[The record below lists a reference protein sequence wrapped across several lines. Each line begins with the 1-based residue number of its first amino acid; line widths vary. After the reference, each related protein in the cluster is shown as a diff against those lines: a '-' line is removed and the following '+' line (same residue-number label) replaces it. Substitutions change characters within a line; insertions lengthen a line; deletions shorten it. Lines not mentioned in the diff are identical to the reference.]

1 MKKGLTRNITLF
13 IALFAVLITMISGG
27 ISILMSRNAVQSEA
41 NRALSEMTNLGAEKI
56 TDAISNRLLI
66 LQEIANRSR
75 TQSMDWPTQQSS
87 LKSEIERLGYLD
99 LAIVSLKGEAHY
111 ILEGDK
117 LDLSDRAY
125 VQKALAGEANVS
137 DVLISKKTNSAVL
150 MYAVPITN
158 NGKVVGALIARRDG
172 NALFEIT
179 DKMGYGENGYA
190 YIINSDGVTVAHPNR
205 DLVMQQFQPIEASKT
220 DATFL
225 PVAKV
230 FQKVLEEK
238 SGISQYNYN
247 GVPLLYAFEAIDG
260 TNWYLINT
268 ATEEEVFVGSV
279 KLVKTLLT
287 ISFIIV
293 LLAVIASWG
302 LGLSIAKP
310 IVRMTNIV
318 NKQASLD
325 FTKIDDPIL
334 VRLAHRKDEIGFMT
348 TSLFEMS
355 DNVRTLLVN
364 VSDTAEQVSATSE
377 ELTAT
382 SNQSAT
388 ASSEVAETINDI
400 AQSAGNQAAYTS
412 EAADQLKSLSE
423 EIRTNMLQVEHM
435 AVNTQEIRAMI
446 DDGLSVIS
454 QLSQQAA
461 KNNEASEVAF
471 NSIIRTNESTAK
483 ISDASQMITSI
494 SEQTNLLALNAS
506 IEAARAG
513 EHGRGFAVVAEEI
526 RKLAEQSRST
536 TATIDQMLSS
546 LNIDAKTAV
555 NRMQESEELVKEQA
569 SNIDVVKKTFEAIT
583 SAVINSE
590 EIVLSVGDASER
602 MEGMKT
608 QVSDRILSLSS
619 LAEEN
624 ATSTEEASASV
635 EEQTASA
642 IEIASASEDLSKMA
656 QGLQEMISK
665 FKI

>member
-27 ISILMSRNAVQSEA
+27 VSIFMSRNAIQGEA
-41 NRALSEMTNLGAEKI
+41 NRALSEMTSLGAEKI
-56 TDAISNRLLI
+56 TDAISSRLLI

-75 TQSMDWPTQQSS
+75 TQSMDWATQQSS
-87 LKSEIERLGYLD
+87 LKTDIERLGYLD
-99 LAIVSLKGEAHY
+99 FAVVSLKGEAHY

-117 LDLSDRAY
+117 LDLSDRTY

-158 NGKVVGALIARRDG
+158 NGKIVGALIARRDG

-179 DKMGYGENGYA
+179 DDMGYGEEGYA

-205 DLVMQQFQPIEASKT
+205 DLVMQQFKPIEASKT
-220 DATFL
+220 DEAFV

-230 FQKVLEEK
+230 FQKVLDEK
-238 SGISQYNYN
+238 SGISQYTYK
-247 GVPLLYAFEAIDG
+247 GVPLLYAFEPIEG
-260 TNWYLINT
+260 TNWFLVNT
-268 ATEEEVFVGSV
+268 ATEEEVFAGSA
-279 KLVKTLLT
+279 KLVRTLLL
-287 ISFIIV
+287 ISFVIV
-293 LLAVIASWG
+293 LIAVIISWG
-302 LGLSIAKP
+302 LGLSIANP
-310 IVRMTNIV
+310 IVKMTAVV

-325 FTKIDDPIL
+325 FTKIEDPIL
-334 VRLAHRKDEIGFMT
+334 VRLAQRKDEIGLMT

-355 DNVRTLLVN
+355 ENVRTLLVS

-400 AQSAGNQAAYTS
+400 AQSAGSQAEYTS
-412 EAADQLKSLSE
+412 EAAGQLKALSD
-423 EIRTNMLQVEHM
+423 EIKTNMQQVERM
-435 AVNTQEIRAMI
+435 AMNTQEIRAMI

-546 LNIDAKTAV
+546 LNVDAKTAV

-569 SNIDVVKKTFEAIT
+569 NNINVVKRTFEEIT

-590 EIVLSVGDASER
+590 EIVLTVGDSSER
-602 MEGMKT
+602 MEGLKT

-624 ATSTEEASASV
+624 AASTEEASASV
-635 EEQTASA
+635 EEQTASS
-642 IEIASASEDLSKMA
+642 IEIASASEDLAKMA

-665 FKI
+665 FRI

>member
-27 ISILMSRNAVQSEA
+27 ISIFMSRNAVQSEA

-75 TQSMDWPTQQSS
+75 TQSMDWATQQSS
-87 LKSEIERLGYLD
+87 LKTEIERLGYLD
-99 LAIVSLKGEAHY
+99 FAVVSLKGEAHY

-117 LDLSDRAY
+117 LDLSDRTY

-179 DKMGYGENGYA
+179 DEMGYGEEGYA

-205 DLVMQQFQPIEASKT
+205 DLVMQQFKPIEASKS
-220 DATFL
+220 DESFV

-230 FQKVLEEK
+230 FQKVLDEK
-238 SGISQYNYN
+238 RGISQYTYK
-247 GVPLLYAFEAIDG
+247 GVPLLYAFEPIEG
-260 TNWYLINT
+260 TNWYLVNT
-268 ATEEEVFVGSV
+268 ATEEEVFAGSG
-279 KLVKTLLT
+279 KLVKTLLST
-287 ISFIIV
+287 SFIII
-293 LLAVIASWG
+293 LLAVVVSWG

-318 NKQASLD
+318 NKQAALD
-325 FTKIDDPIL
+325 FTKIEDPML

-355 DNVRTLLVN
+355 ENVRTLLVN

-400 AQSAGNQAAYTS
+400 AQSAGSQAEYTS
-412 EAADQLKSLSE
+412 EAAGQLKSLSD
-423 EIRTNMLQVEHM
+423 EIRTNMQQVERM

-546 LNIDAKTAV
+546 LNVDAKTAV

-569 SNIDVVKKTFEAIT
+569 NNIDVVKRTFEEIT

-590 EIVLSVGDASER
+590 EIVLSVGDSSER
-602 MEGMKT
+602 MEGLKT

-624 ATSTEEASASV
+624 AASTEEASASV
-635 EEQTASA
+635 EEQTASS
-642 IEIASASEDLSKMA
+642 IEIASASEDLAKMA